1 LDRVGLLDRVGHTPR
16 VSAAASPTDEQLR
29 AHPRFRRIVLG
40 RRIEQVA
47 AAVGLAVFVAVIIL
61 AFRRPDESPF
71 VVWIPTVLVVTAA
84 QLYARRLETRA
95 IAEIT
100 TDPEV
105 RRRIRL
111 LVWPW
116 AETRYLRLIP

>member
-1 LDRVGLLDRVGHTPR
+1 

-29 AHPRFRRIVLG
+29 AHPGFRRIVLG
-40 RRIEQVA
+40 RRIEQTA
-47 AAVGLAVFVAVIIL
+47 GAVGLAVFVVVLIL
-61 AFRRPDESPF
+61 AFRRPDDNPF
-71 VVWIPTVLVVTAA
+71 VVWIPAVLVVTAA

-100 TDPEV
+100 TGPQV
-105 RRRIRL
+105 QRRIRL

-116 AETRYLRLIP
+116 AETRYLCLIP